1 MSKTG
6 FWRDLF
12 KAGRKQKRRV
22 KLEDSSYADLT
33 DTQAC
38 RFEELSN
45 PGHGDAV
52 QPTVAY
58 ALADAAERMGIDE
71 QRLLEQSAQG
81 IVRLYIAA
89 SGLTGHWQH
98 SPAGRDR
105 SSAPAQTLEGG
116 FLALDAA
123 ACDELCRLGS
133 TDVSIL
139 EREGRAAGVTSDDRV
154 ASDDG
159 VAGRES
165 PPAYFRLE
173 EPCWVRRHA
182 VVLLPPLPT
191 KR

>member
-45 PGHGDAV
+45 PGHADAP
-52 QPTVAY
+52 QRTVGY

-89 SGLTGHWQH
+89 SGLTGRWQH

-105 SSAPAQTLEGG
+105 PGAPAQTLEGG
-116 FLALDAA
+116 FLALDVA
-123 ACDELCRLGS
+123 ACEELHRLGS

-139 EREGRAAGVTSDDRV
+139 ERRDHAAGP
-154 ASDDG
+154 AADDG
-159 VAGRES
+159 VGGRES

-182 VVLLPPLPT
+182 VVLLPPLLT